1 MKTKKILTS
10 LGIAMVILGCNSSS
24 SSPSPQSRDY
34 KVTVS
39 ECQKDKDS
47 RSFAT
52 ATNGIVDNRHTHIAY
67 HYENS
72 TLTLTHHNVTFN
84 CDKRGI
90 GATAKIEGDNIIITE
105 RQHLPTGGG
114 MRCMCL
120 YDVGITLKNIEAK
133 SYTINYDDGVSTDI
147 HFSIDLATMPD
158 GVVSF
163 ARTQYPY
170 SQDNTTATPTKP
182 NSVKVIVDK
191 MYDIEALPNVETKV
205 IKSKDELDTL
215 VVNLDDI
222 DNKKT
227 KEWAGILH
235 KLSIDFTK
243 EKLLIHTFEI
253 GCIYEYSEVMG
264 IDNSEQELTIGLV
277 KTREECDESLTQHYL
292 AYKISNSIKKVKL
305 KMLGLKEID
314 VDMGNR

>member
-1 MKTKKILTS
+1 
-10 LGIAMVILGCNSSS
+10 MVILGCNGSS
-24 SSPSPQSRDY
+24 SSPQSNNQE
-34 KVTVS
+34 VTVS
-39 ECQKDKDS
+39 DCQKDKGS
-47 RSFAT
+47 RIFASGV
-52 ATNGIVDNRHTHIAY
+52 NGLVDNKHTYIAY
-67 HYENS
+67 HYENH
-72 TLTLTHHNVTFN
+72 TLKLTHQNVVFN

-90 GATAKIEGDNIIITE
+90 GATAKIDNNGTILVTE
-105 RQHLPTGGG
+105 RQNLPKGGG

-133 SYTINYDDGVSTDI
+133 SYTINYDDGISTDI